1 MSGFLLMVFILSVH
15 IKKHYLVKFAILTS
29 VKIIVR
35 IIIYLKRN
43 AIIDSNVFFSE
54 RKQQRTIQLML
65 SGIDLSP
72 IEQSLLNKHL

>member
-15 IKKHYLVKFAILTS
+15 IKKHYLVKFIILTS

-43 AIIDSNVFFSE
+43 AIIDSALF
-54 RKQQRTIQLML
+54 I
-65 SGIDLSP
+65 
-72 IEQSLLNKHL
+72 